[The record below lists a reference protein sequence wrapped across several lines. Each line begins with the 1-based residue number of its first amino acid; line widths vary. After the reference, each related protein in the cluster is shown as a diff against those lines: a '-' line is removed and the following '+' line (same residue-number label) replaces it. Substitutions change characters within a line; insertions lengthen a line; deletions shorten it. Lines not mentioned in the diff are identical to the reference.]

1 MKTKI
6 SIFTVIICALLLF
19 ASQSTLAQRR
29 APAPVSPVRQMQNL
43 LPKLE
48 PKIESLNAEIDRVA
62 ARGAVNAT
70 ITDTLSEDL
79 SKLDEDVAE
88 LRSALDSGDAVGDQV
103 RAALMSAT
111 RIDQFMLRNR
121 VSPSASTQWRAIKRD
136 MVSLAGYNRISW
148 NWRQRVPELRPI
160 NTTTAVVATPTPTP
174 VQVATP
180 FPTPTPYESLYT
192 ASDTQ
197 MSTLLSRID
206 MKVGI
211 FKSQFRSSMPADAPR
226 DETVTTYI
234 NRLENATNR
243 LRQQFSRR
251 DATLLDV
258 TDLLTAATYIDQ
270 YVGRNR
276 LPSDAQAQWR
286 DLKGEFSTLASYFR
300 QSWNW
305 NQDLPTG
312 PFGRG
317 LDLQGFENR
326 ITGTYRLNQTQSD
339 DVSQLVERSL
349 GTLRGQ
355 PRENMRQSLER
366 RLRAPEMIAIEM
378 NNRNVSMASSILPR
392 VTFQADGRARTEVNE
407 SGRNVSTTATVDED
421 GLMITYL
428 GQRANDF
435 YLTLLPAAGGKLRV
449 TRRIFPDDSSDSLT
463 VTSVYDKIDNT
474 TRWNALGGGRPD
486 TNLGTVVDNS
496 LAVPAGT
503 RLDAELRSQISSA
516 SGTTSF
522 TMEVLNGQY
531 RRSIISG
538 RVLMEDPRTRVA
550 GRSRALIAFD
560 TITLPNGSI
569 HRFTGDVEQLRTPG
583 GELIEVSNQTAQQG
597 TAAPQRVGGI
607 LGALMGAIAG
617 VPPGQ
622 GPASVQG
629 AVISQRGDAILIE
642 AGSEVSIVAT
652 QPRQ

>member
-1 MKTKI
+1 MI
-6 SIFTVIICALLLF
+6 MCALLVT
-19 ASQSTLAQRR
+19 ANQSTVAQRR
-29 APAPVSPVRQMQNL
+29 TKPVAVTPAKQMQTL
-43 LPKLE
+43 LPRLE
-48 PKIESLNAEIDRVA
+48 TKIENLNAETDKVA
-62 ARGAVNAT
+62 ARGTVNAT
-70 ITDTLSEDL
+70 ITDSLGEYL
-79 SKLDEDVAE
+79 ARLDEDVAE
-88 LRSALDSGDAVGDQV
+88 LRSALDSDYDVGSQV
-103 RAALMSAT
+103 RAALLSAT
-111 RIDQFMLRNR
+111 RIDQFMLQNR

-136 MVSLAGYNRISW
+136 MVALAGYNRISW
-148 NWRQRVPELRPI
+148 NWRQNVPALRPLE
-160 NTTTAVVATPTPTP
+160 TTASVPTPTP
-174 VQVATP
+174 APAATP
-180 FPTPTPYESLYT
+180 FPTASPRATPAVPDSLYT

-206 MKVGI
+206 LKVGI
-211 FKSQFRSSMPADAPR
+211 FKSQFQTSTAADTAR
-226 DETVTTYI
+226 DETAATYVT
-234 NRLENATNR
+234 RLENATNR

-270 YVGRNR
+270 YVGRSR
-276 LPSDAQAQWR
+276 LPSDVQAQWR

-349 GTLRGQ
+349 GTFRG
-355 PRENMRQSLER
+355 PTRENMRLSLER
-366 RLRAPEMIAIEM
+366 RLRSPEMIAVEM

-435 YLTLLPAAGGKLRV
+435 YLTLLPMAGGKLRV
-449 TRRIFPDDSSDSLT
+449 TRRIFPDDSSDSIT

-474 TRWNALGGGRPD
+474 ARWNAMGGTRPGD
-486 TNLGTVVDNS
+486 TNAGTVLDNS
-496 LAVPAGT
+496 IGVPVGT
-503 RLDAELRSQISSA
+503 RLDAELRSSISST

-522 TMEVLNGQY
+522 TMEVLNGQF

-560 TITLPNGSI
+560 TITLPNGTT
-569 HRFTGDVEQLRTPG
+569 HRFAGDVEQLRTTT
-583 GELIEVSNQTAQQG
+583 GEVVEVTNQTAQQA

-622 GPASVQG
+622 GSAASVQG
-629 AVISQRGDAILIE
+629 AVLSQRGDVVQIE
-642 AGSEVSIVAT
+642 AGSEISIVAT